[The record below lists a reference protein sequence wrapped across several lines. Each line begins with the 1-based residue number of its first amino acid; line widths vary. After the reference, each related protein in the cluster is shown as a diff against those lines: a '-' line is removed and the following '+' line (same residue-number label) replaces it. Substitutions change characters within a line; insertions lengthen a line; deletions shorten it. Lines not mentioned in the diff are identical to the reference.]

1 MATNTVLRPT
11 SSLHSTD
18 WNFTSS
24 DKADSVHGIHPYPA
38 KFIPEIPA
46 ALIDHLEPTKGTA
59 ILDPFCGSGTT
70 LVAAQSEGYDSI
82 GIDLNPI
89 ACLISRVKTASLP
102 LSFLDAARECVSQAE
117 LDKSVEIPEIPNLA
131 HWFTTGSQLGIG
143 RLIRAIDKAEGI
155 LGDSLRLALSSIIVR
170 VSNQDSDT
178 RYASVS
184 RNIVTEQ
191 VYSFFLSSCKRLAQ
205 IKANGH
211 NLTPSADVY
220 ERNVLLVEASEI
232 KRSVGMMITSPPYP
246 NAYEYWLYHKYR
258 MWWLGFDPLSVKEQ
272 EIGARAHYFKKNP
285 PTAADFKAQITS
297 VLSLTNHV
305 LISGGYACVV
315 IGRSRVHGAD
325 IDNAALVDEAANELG
340 FKFIA
345 RVDRQIA
352 GGRKSFNLS
361 HARIKTEAILVYG
374 KP

>member
-1 MATNTVLRPT
+1 MATNTVFSLP

-18 WNFTSS
+18 WNFRSS

-38 KFIPEIPA
+38 KFIPEIPS
-46 ALIDHLEPTKGTA
+46 ALINHLKPVKGTT

-70 LVAAQSEGYDSI
+70 LVAAQSQGYDSI

-89 ACLISRVKTASLP
+89 ACLISRVKTALLP
-102 LSFLDAARECVSQAE
+102 PTFLDAARECVMKAE
-117 LDKSVEIPEIPNLA
+117 MDRSTEIPEIPNLA
-131 HWFTTGSQLGIG
+131 HWFTKGSQLGIG
-143 RLIRAIDKAEGI
+143 RLIRAIDEADGI
-155 LGDSLRLALSSIIVR
+155 LGDSLKLALSSIIVR

-184 RNIVTEQ
+184 RDIVTEQ
-191 VYSFFLSSCKRLAQ
+191 VYAYFLSSCKRLAQ
-205 IKANGH
+205 IKGNGH
-211 NLTPSADVY
+211 DLRPHADVL
-220 ERNVLLVEASEI
+220 ERNVLSVQASEI
-232 KRSVGMMITSPPYP
+232 QRPVGMMITSPPYP

-285 PTAADFKAQITS
+285 PTASDFKGQMAS
-297 VLSLTNHV
+297 VLSLTNDV
-305 LISGGYACVV
+305 LVSGGYACVV

-325 IDNAALVDEAANELG
+325 IDNAALVDQAAGELG
-340 FKFIA
+340 LKVIA
-345 RVDRQIA
+345 RVDREIA